1 MATLEPSES
10 RHARTEA
17 LRGSVQISAYGAPD
31 GARWASQAAALGG
44 THMRLTNIFEESTAQ
59 ASANG
64 GDKLGEMDNKVRAAT
79 DAGFR
84 VVIDFSYYRNLLIKE
99 NTNPY
104 FLEWPAWL
112 TPLAQ
117 ILGRQF
123 PGADYDYAHAPEV
136 TAVALS
142 GEPDILWGDNN
153 PVQQAKSADQYLWA
167 LRQQVIAVRKLDYDG
182 PITAG
187 GFNHLNSD
195 GPDRG
200 AYGDAVDRLARVP
213 WVDALTFHGYDEPA
227 KLKSGIPRFV
237 DVAQSGGKL
246 ALMEECGFSS
256 DNTTDAAR
264 AAKFRTL
271 VPCIAASGLSG
282 LGLWNVG
289 DYNGYDVR
297 ATHPETMK
305 AWNEVV
311 AALPVLGRAGA
322 AVPASGGGGGGA
334 PAPAPT
340 QWTTF
345 AGDATP
351 GDTFIAALEGN
362 ALCVGPRSEW
372 GTVTVPAVG
381 QKRLCTI
388 PASVLGN
395 RKPQRTIYPLLN
407 TDGTSDGATIE
418 VWPNKT
424 VVTNVPANGGGRRIA
439 PMMYAP
445 LS

>member
-10 RHARTEA
+10 RRVRTEA
-17 LRGSVQISAYGAPD
+17 LRGSVQISAYGAPN
-31 GARWASQAAALGG
+31 GARWAVQAAALGG

-59 ASANG
+59 AARNG
-64 GDKLGEMDNKVRAAT
+64 GDKLGEMDNKVRAAV

-84 VVIDFSYYRNLLIKE
+84 IVVDFSYYRNLLIKE
-99 NTNPY
+99 RVNPY
-104 FLEWPAWL
+104 FLEWSAWL
-112 TPLAQ
+112 SPMAQ

-136 TAVALS
+136 SAVALS

-153 PVQQAKSADQYLWA
+153 PVQQAKSPDQYLWA
-167 LRQQVIAVRKLDYDG
+167 IRQQAIAVRKLDYDG
-182 PITAG
+182 PVTAG
-187 GFNHLNSD
+187 GFNHLNAD
-195 GPDRG
+195 GADRG

-227 KLKSGIPRFV
+227 KLKPGIGRFV

-246 ALMEECGFSS
+246 ALMEECGFNS
-256 DNTTDAAR
+256 DNTADSAR
-264 AAKFRTL
+264 AEKFRAL
-271 VPCIAASGLSG
+271 VPCVAASGLSG

-289 DYNGYDVR
+289 DYNGFDVR
-297 ATHPETMK
+297 DTHPEAMK

-311 AALPVLGRAGA
+311 AALPVLGRARA
-322 AVPASGGGGGGA
+322 AAPASGGGAA

-340 QWTTF
+340 QWVTF
-345 AGDATP
+345 TGDATP
-351 GDTFIAALEGN
+351 GDVFIASLEGN

-388 PASVLGN
+388 PAEVLGS
-395 RKPQRTIYPLLN
+395 RKPQRTIYPLLK

-424 VVTNVPANGGGRRIA
+424 VVTNVPTNGGGRRVA

-445 LS
+445 LA

>member
-1 MATLEPSES
+1 MATLDPSES
-10 RHARTEA
+10 RRVRTEA

-31 GARWASQAAALGG
+31 GARWAAQAAALGG
-44 THMRLTNIFEESTAQ
+44 THMRLTNIFEESTVQ
-59 ASANG
+59 AAANK
-64 GDKLGEMDNKVRAAT
+64 GDKLGEMDSKVRAAV

-84 VVIDFSYYRNLLIKE
+84 IIIDFSYYRNLLIKE
-99 NTNPY
+99 GTNPY

-112 TPLAQ
+112 SPMGQ

-136 TAVALS
+136 SAVALS

-153 PVQQAKSADQYLWA
+153 PVQQAKSPDQYLWA
-167 LRQQVIAVRKLDYDG
+167 LQQQAIAVRKLDYDG

-200 AYGDAVDRLARVP
+200 AYGDAVDRLAAMP
-213 WVDALTFHGYDEPA
+213 WVDALTFHGYDGPE
-227 KLKSGIPRFV
+227 KLKPGISRFV

-246 ALMEECGFSS
+246 ALMEECGFNS
-256 DNTTDAAR
+256 DHTSDTGR
-264 AAKFRTL
+264 AAKFRAL
-271 VPCIAASGLSG
+271 VPCVTASGLAG

-305 AWNEVV
+305 AWGEVV
-311 AALPVLGRAGA
+311 AALPVLGRT
-322 AVPASGGGGGGA
+322 GGA
-334 PAPAPT
+334 YQGGEGSPAPT
-340 QWTTF
+340 TWTTF
-345 AGDATP
+345 PGDAVP
-351 GDTFIAALEGN
+351 GDMFMAAVEGN

-381 QKRLCTI
+381 QKRLAVI
-388 PASVLGN
+388 PPAVLGD
-395 RKPQRTIYPLLN
+395 RKPQRTAYPLLKA
-407 TDGTSDGATIE
+407 DGTSDGATIE

-424 VVTNVPANGGGRRIA
+424 VITNVPANGGGKRIA

-445 LS
+445 FA